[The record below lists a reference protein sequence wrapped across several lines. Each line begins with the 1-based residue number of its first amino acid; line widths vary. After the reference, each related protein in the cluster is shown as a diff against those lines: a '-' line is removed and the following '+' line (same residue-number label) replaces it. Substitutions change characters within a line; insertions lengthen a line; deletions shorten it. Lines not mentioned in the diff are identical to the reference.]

1 MGHKKNSELRPKS
14 DIRRRKSVV
23 DRDWFKHIAEQ
34 AKEKNADKEKDKP
47 KKKRKA
53 DHSKRLTGD
62 SL

>member
-1 MGHKKNSELRPKS
+1 MKKRNQELRPKS
-14 DIRRRKSVV
+14 DAKRRKSVV
-23 DRDWFKHIAEQ
+23 DRDWFKWITEQ
-34 AKEKNADKEKDKP
+34 AKEKDADKEKDKP